1 MLVPR
6 EPVARLLTGSRQQGP
21 GEVERERRW
30 RRRRRGGGVEWGEAP
45 AVMQSYNTEAALG
58 HGVLGSERH
67 LGGIWDW
74 CSGHEEEEKEKG
86 TYGTVERGNGS

>member
-1 MLVPR
+1 
-6 EPVARLLTGSRQQGP
+6 
-21 GEVERERRW
+21 
-30 RRRRRGGGVEWGEAP
+30 
-45 AVMQSYNTEAALG
+45 MQSYNTEAALG

-86 TYGTVERGNGS
+86 TYGGRWREEMDLDSRWRAPIILKFCYFYP